1 MAKTADPNKDDRSKG
16 KGGARDP
23 YRGWRAI
30 LNPVW
35 CYNGFVTSVMATTV
49 FGLMMVFSSSSVDL
63 VAQGSSPWSQVIR
76 QAIYCLVGLACAFVA
91 QRIKV
96 ESYQRWSMVFLVF
109 SQFTQLLTRTPLG
122 RSANGNQGWISIGG
136 ISMQPAEM
144 LKLAL
149 CIWLPQALIVAQHEI
164 RDGKDPTHPWT
175 PYLKPIIGFVL
186 SFGLIM
192 LGKDLGTAMIIVI
205 IGFVAFLVSGFP
217 LKWLLSLAALGLAGI
232 VGFSVMGNGNRTQRI
247 LAAYGEC
254 SADDIQ
260 GVCYQ
265 SIHGLYAMASGGL
278 TGVGLGNSREKW
290 NYLPEAHN
298 DFIFAVIG
306 EELGFFG
313 AVLVI
318 VAFIAM
324 GWCMLRIALTT
335 ENRYAGMVLVC
346 LDVWLVGQALIN
358 ICVVLGLLPVIGLPL
373 PFVSAG
379 GTALIMCLVSAGVA
393 LSMIRTQ
400 PDVNAIA
407 TGE

>member
-1 MAKTADPNKDDRSKG
+1 MAKTTDST
-16 KGGARDP
+16 GGGTGMPQNP

-30 LNPVW
+30 MNPLW
-35 CYNGFVTSVMATTV
+35 CYYGFLASVIATTV

-63 VAQGSSPWSQVIR
+63 VAQGSSPWSQVVR
-76 QAIYCLVGLACAFVA
+76 QTVYCVIGLVIAFAA

-96 ESYQRWSMVFLVF
+96 EDYQRWSLAFLVF
-109 SQFTQLLTRTPLG
+109 SQFFQLLTRTPLG

-149 CIWLPQALIVAQHEI
+149 CTWLPQALIEAQREI
-164 RDGKDPTHPWT
+164 REGKTPTHPWT
-175 PYLKPIIGFVL
+175 PYLTPICGFVL

-192 LGKDLGTAMIIVI
+192 LGRDLGTAMIIVI

-217 LKWLLSLAALGLAGI
+217 LRWLLSLAVVGLVGI
-232 VGFSVMGNGNRTQRI
+232 IGFSVMGNGNRTQRI
-247 LAAYGEC
+247 MAAYGKC

-278 TGVGLGNSREKW
+278 SGVGLGNSREKW

-313 AVLVI
+313 AALVI
-318 VAFIAM
+318 LAFIIM

-335 ENRYAGMVLVC
+335 KNRYAGMVLVC

-379 GTALIMCLVSAGVA
+379 GTALIMCLMAAGVA
-393 LSMIRTQ
+393 LRMIRTQ
-400 PDVNAIA
+400 PDVKALV
-407 TGE
+407 TGA

>member
-1 MAKTADPNKDDRSKG
+1 MAKTTDSAGGG
-16 KGGARDP
+16 KGMPQNP

-30 LNPVW
+30 MNPLW
-35 CYNGFVTSVMATTV
+35 CYYGFLASVIATTV

-76 QAIYCLVGLACAFVA
+76 QTVYCVIGLVIAFAA

-96 ESYQRWSMVFLVF
+96 ENYQRWSLAFLVF
-109 SQFTQLLTRTPLG
+109 SQFFQLLTRTPLG

-149 CIWLPQALIVAQHEI
+149 CIWLPQALTEAQREI
-164 RDGKDPTHPWT
+164 REGKDPAHPWT
-175 PYLKPIIGFVL
+175 PYLTPICGFVL

-192 LGKDLGTAMIIVI
+192 LGRDLGTAMIIVI

-217 LKWLLSLAALGLAGI
+217 LRWLLSLAVVGLVGI
-232 VGFSVMGNGNRTQRI
+232 IGFSVMGNGNRTQRI
-247 LAAYGEC
+247 MAAYGKC

-278 TGVGLGNSREKW
+278 SGVGLGNSREKW

-313 AVLVI
+313 AALVI
-318 VAFIAM
+318 LAFIIM

-335 ENRYAGMVLVC
+335 KNRYAGMVLVC

-379 GTALIMCLVSAGVA
+379 GTALIMCLMAAGVS
-393 LSMIRTQ
+393 LRMIRTQ
-400 PDVNAIA
+400 PDVKAVV
-407 TGE
+407 TGA